1 MTRYE
6 QLATSNEMG
15 VSVLKDLSL
24 LIALQELDLK
34 IEKNGIK
41 EKKLSSQI
49 EGERKRVLEL
59 EENLLKKKE
68 MLKHIQIERR
78 NKERSIEGIDSL
90 LAKHEEE
97 KYKIKSNEEF
107 AALEKEISQGE
118 EEKNKT
124 EDILLELMEKE
135 EGLDEEL
142 PVLEKES
149 KQANKDCQEKER
161 ILRADLDS
169 TIEQLKHLENNRK
182 KNISELNSVLFQ
194 RYEQLQKTRENPVV
208 LSISNGI
215 CDGCNVKVPPSL
227 VARARRREEIVYC
240 ESCTRILYMNN
251 S

>member
-1 MTRYE
+1 M
-6 QLATSNEMG
+6 
-15 VSVLKDLSL
+15 LKDLSL
-24 LIALQELDLK
+24 LIGLQELDLK

-59 EENLLKKKE
+59 EENLFKKKE

-78 NKERSIEGIDSL
+78 NKERSIEEIDSL

-118 EEKNKT
+118 EEKNKA
-124 EDILLELMEKE
+124 EDILLELMERE

-149 KQANKDCQEKER
+149 KQANKDCQQKER

-169 TIEQLKHLENNRK
+169 TIEQFKHLENNRK
-182 KNISELNSVLFQ
+182 KNISQLNSVLFQ
-194 RYEQLQKTRENPVV
+194 RYKQLQKTRENPVV

-215 CDGCNVKVPPSL
+215 CDGCNVKVTPSL
-227 VARARRREEIVYC
+227 VARVRRREEIVYC
-240 ESCTRILYMNN
+240 ESCTRILCMNN

>member
-1 MTRYE
+1 M
-6 QLATSNEMG
+6 
-15 VSVLKDLSL
+15 LKDLSL
-24 LIALQELDLK
+24 LMGLQELDLK
-34 IEKNGIK
+34 IEKNKIK

-59 EENLLKKKE
+59 EQNLSKRKE

-78 NKERSIEGIDSL
+78 SEERSIEEIDSL

-97 KYKIKSNEEF
+97 KYRIKSNEEF
-107 AALEKEISQGE
+107 AALEKEISKGGE
-118 EEKNKT
+118 QKNKA
-124 EDILLELMEKE
+124 EDVLLELMERE
-135 EGLDEEL
+135 EGLDEEM

-161 ILRADLDS
+161 ILRADLGN

-182 KNISELNSVLFQ
+182 KNIFQLNSILFQ
-194 RYEQLQKTRENPVV
+194 RYEQLQKNRENPVV
-208 LSISNGI
+208 LAISNGI
-215 CDGCNVKVPPSL
+215 CDGCNVEVPPSL

-240 ESCTRILYMNN
+240 ENCTRILYMNN

>member
-6 QLATSNEMG
+6 IRDTSDEER

-24 LIALQELDLK
+24 LIGLQELDLK
-34 IEKNGIK
+34 IEKNRIK
-41 EKKLSSQI
+41 EKQLSFQI
-49 EGERKRVLEL
+49 EGERRRVSEL
-59 EENLLKKKE
+59 EENSLEKKE
-68 MLKHIQIERR
+68 ILKHIQIERR
-78 NKERSIEGIDSL
+78 NKERSIEEIDSL

-118 EEKNKT
+118 GEKNKT
-124 EDILLELMEKE
+124 EDILLELMERE

-149 KQANKDCQEKER
+149 KEANRDCHEKER
-161 ILRADLDS
+161 ILRVGLDS

-182 KNISELNSVLFQ
+182 KNVSQLNSVLFQ
-194 RYEQLQKTRENPVV
+194 RYEQLQKARENPVV
-208 LSISNGI
+208 LAITDGI

-240 ESCTRILYMNN
+240 ENCTRILYMNN
-251 S
+251 Y

>member
-1 MTRYE
+1 MP
-6 QLATSNEMG
+6 
-15 VSVLKDLSL
+15 KDLSL
-24 LIALQELDLK
+24 LIGLQELDLR
-34 IEKNGIK
+34 IEKNRIK
-41 EKKLSSQI
+41 GKKLSSQI
-49 EGERKRVLEL
+49 EGEGKRVLEL
-59 EENLLKKKE
+59 EESLLKKKE

-78 NKERSIEGIDSL
+78 NKERSIEEIDSL

-97 KYKIKSNEEF
+97 KYKIKSKEEF

-118 EEKNKT
+118 EEKNKA
-124 EDILLELMEKE
+124 EDILLELMERE

-149 KQANKDCQEKER
+149 EQANKDCQKKER
-161 ILRADLDS
+161 ILRAGLDS

-182 KNISELNSVLFQ
+182 ENICQLNSVLFQ

-208 LSISNGI
+208 LPISNGI

-227 VARARRREEIVYC
+227 VARVRRREEIVYC
-240 ESCTRILYMNN
+240 ENCTRILYMNN